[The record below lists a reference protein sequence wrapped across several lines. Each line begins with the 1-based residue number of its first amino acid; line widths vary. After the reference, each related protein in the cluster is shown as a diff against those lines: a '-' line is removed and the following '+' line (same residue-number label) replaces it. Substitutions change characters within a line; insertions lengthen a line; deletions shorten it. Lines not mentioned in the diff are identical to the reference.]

1 MCMQRGLQKLQGLQV
16 REKSQMIKLVFNTVE
31 KTGKS
36 LGKISVLRFLAK
48 PRICLGY
55 G

>member
-31 KTGKS
+31 KTEKS